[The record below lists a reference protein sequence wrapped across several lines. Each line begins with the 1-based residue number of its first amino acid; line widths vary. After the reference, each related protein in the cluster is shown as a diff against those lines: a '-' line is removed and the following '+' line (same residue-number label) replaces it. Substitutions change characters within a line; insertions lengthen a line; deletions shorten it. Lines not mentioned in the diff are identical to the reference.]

1 MSMDVS
7 LRYVDINQCDAQDS
21 SGLGEEKGPGNEQT
35 QLNTFMGTHRCKH
48 STKASHPK
56 SSSVIIIDFVLY

>member
-21 SGLGEEKGPGNEQT
+21 SGLEEEKETGNEQT
-35 QLNTFMGTHRCKH
+35 KLNTFMGTHRCKK
-48 STKASHPK
+48 STKASHLK
-56 SSSVIIIDFVLY
+56 VQNISSLL

>member
-1 MSMDVS
+1 MDVS

-21 SGLGEEKGPGNEQT
+21 SGLGEEKEPGNGQT

-56 SSSVIIIDFVLY
+56 SVIIIDFVLY

>member
-21 SGLGEEKGPGNEQT
+21 SGVEEEKETGNKQT
-35 QLNTFMGTHRCKH
+35 QLNTFMGTHRCKQT
-48 STKASHPK
+48 TKASHLNI
-56 SSSVIIIDFVLY
+56 SSLQ